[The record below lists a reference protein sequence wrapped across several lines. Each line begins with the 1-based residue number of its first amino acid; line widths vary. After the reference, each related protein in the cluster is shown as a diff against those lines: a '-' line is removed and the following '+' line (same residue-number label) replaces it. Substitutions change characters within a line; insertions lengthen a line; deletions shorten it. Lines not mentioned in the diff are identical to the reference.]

1 MLNGI
6 ERRQE
11 IVRLTE
17 TNRRVDV
24 GALAAQFEV
33 SKVTIRQD
41 LKALSQRGLVVRSHG
56 GAVASTPLA
65 LELSLEEKYKNNLA
79 IKRRLGRAVAGL
91 LGDDVRSIGLDS
103 GTTAEEVALSLVG
116 REGLAVTTNGLNVAT
131 ALAKADGIEVRITGG
146 TLRKQAM
153 SFYGRQAEES
163 LRHMHF
169 DRFILGADGIDV
181 DVGVTTHFE
190 PEAHLNRM
198 MCEAARQVILV
209 ADASKFG
216 RFGAHVIRRLG
227 DIDVLVTDAGIPADL
242 PDRLA
247 RIGVELHVV
256 GERPGGGRG
265 GSPVS
270 PDDRQ

>member
-1 MLNGI
+1 MG
-6 ERRQE
+6 
-11 IVRLTE
+11 T
-17 TNRRVDV
+17 
-24 GALAAQFEV
+24 LAAQFEV

-56 GAVASTPLA
+56 GAVARTPLA
-65 LELSLEEKYKNNLA
+65 LELSLEEKYKNNLE
-79 IKRRLGRAVAGL
+79 IKRRLGRTVAGL

-116 REGLAVTTNGLNVAT
+116 RKNLAVTTNGLNVAT
-131 ALAKADGIEVRITGG
+131 ALAKSDGIEVRITGG
-146 TLRKQAM
+146 TLRKQGM

-169 DRFILGADGIDV
+169 DCFVLGADGIDI

-216 RFGAHVIRRLG
+216 RFGAHVIGRLA

-242 PDRLA
+242 PEQLA
-247 RIGVELHVV
+247 RIGVELHIV
-256 GERPGGGRG
+256 GEESGGGRG

-270 PDDRQ
+270 PDDNQ

>member
-17 TNRRVDV
+17 SQRRVEV

-41 LKALSQRGLVVRSHG
+41 LRALSQKGLIVRSHG
-56 GAVASTPLA
+56 GAVANTPLA
-65 LELSLEEKYKNNLA
+65 LELSLEEKYKNNLT
-79 IKRRLGRAVAGL
+79 IKRRLGETVAGL
-91 LGDDVRSIGLDS
+91 LGDDIRSIGLDS

-116 REGLAVTTNGLNVAT
+116 REDLAVTTNGLNIAS
-131 ALAKADGIEVRITGG
+131 ALAKSDGVEVRITGG

-169 DRFILGADGIDV
+169 DRFILGADGIDI

-190 PEAHLNRM
+190 PEAYLNRM

-209 ADASKFG
+209 ADSSKFG
-216 RFGAHVIRRLG
+216 RFGAHVIRKLS
-227 DIDVLVTDAGIPADL
+227 DIDVLVTDDGIPVDL
-242 PDRLA
+242 PDRLE
-247 RIGVELHVV
+247 RIGVELHIV
-256 GERPGGGRG
+256 GAESAGVRDD
-265 GSPVS
+265 SSVS
-270 PDDRQ
+270 PED